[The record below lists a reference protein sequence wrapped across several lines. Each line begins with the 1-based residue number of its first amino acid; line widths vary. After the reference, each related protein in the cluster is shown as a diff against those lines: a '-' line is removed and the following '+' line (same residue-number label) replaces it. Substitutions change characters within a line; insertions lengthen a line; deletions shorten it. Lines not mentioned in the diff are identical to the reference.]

1 MDDII
6 NENQTGYVKGRF
18 IGKNSRLILN
28 NLENCENKNKDAILL
43 FADFHKA
50 FDSVEWDFLFITIQ
64 KFNFG
69 PNLIIKW
76 IQILYKNPSFYVKI
90 KMAGC
95 HVNVE

>member
-18 IGKNSRLILN
+18 IGKNSRLILDI
-28 NLENCENKNKDAILL
+28 LEKCENKNKDAILL

-50 FDSVEWDFLFITIQ
+50 LDSVEWDFLFITIQ

-69 PNLIIKW
+69 PNFIKW